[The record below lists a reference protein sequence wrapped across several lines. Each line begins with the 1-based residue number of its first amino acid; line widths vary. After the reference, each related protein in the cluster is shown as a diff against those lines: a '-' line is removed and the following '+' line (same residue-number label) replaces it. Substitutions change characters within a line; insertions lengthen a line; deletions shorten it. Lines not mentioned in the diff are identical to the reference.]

1 MFVEEILA
9 RNRAYVLG
17 RAPRP
22 LAPPSQIDLAVI
34 TCYDP
39 RLDELLHPALGLEEG
54 KAFLIRTAGAH
65 VEAGGDP
72 LRSLALAVYLF
83 GVRQVAVV
91 GHAGCRMAAFDTA
104 AFIDAFRRRGV
115 PREAFG
121 PADLRAWAGA
131 LPDPRRGVLASVAAI
146 RATASLPRDLSVCGL
161 LLDESSGALE
171 MTQAPDQAVPEGA
184 AVLPPPA
191 GPEPEPAVKTGRGAP
206 PPRPAASAAI
216 SASAAVRPADAS
228 PGLEAARSLVRTLA
242 ASAGWGRDFKRLR
255 EELARD
261 AGPLTR
267 LQDLERFI
275 QKAAADSKD
284 VAQALD
290 RLRRETRATGRL
302 SDAPALLELLWR
314 SIREAQP

>member
-9 RNRAYVLG
+9 RNRTYVLG
-17 RAPRP
+17 RTPRP
-22 LAPPSQIDLAVI
+22 LALPSQIDLAVI

-39 RLDELLHPALGLEEG
+39 RLDDLLRPALRLEEG
-54 KAFLIRTAGAH
+54 KAFLIRTAGAY
-65 VEAGGDP
+65 VAVGGDP

-131 LPDPRRGVLASVAAI
+131 LPDPRRGVLASVSAI
-146 RATASLPRDLSVCGL
+146 RATPFLPRDLSVCGL

-184 AVLPPPA
+184 AFLPPPA
-191 GPEPEPAVKTGRGAP
+191 GPEPEPAAKPGRAAP
-206 PPRPAASAAI
+206 PPPPAASGAA
-216 SASAAVRPADAS
+216 RPTDAS
-228 PGLEAARSLVRTLA
+228 PALEAARSLVRTLA
-242 ASAGWGRDFKRLR
+242 ASSGWARDFKHLR
-255 EELARD
+255 EDLARD

-290 RLRRETRATGRL
+290 RLRRETRAAGRL